1 MHVWIWYQNSPGKST
16 PNSDIKCPRRYSHSY
31 IFFTK
36 HYNRRRGFHR
46 GGLFLLFRCR
56 CWVAFLVQG
65 SPWRESRVLAHLV
78 SDDTERFLKNVTS
91 ITIYS
96 MYVCRWLNHSSM
108 SFGFVRPK
116 CLDFQSISIPKI
128 RLIRL
133 ELHNPGSEYPAT
145 VAEVLCEDCLGPR
158 PRQRRP
164 EGFATAHML

>member
-1 MHVWIWYQNSPGKST
+1 MICISGGAATAAHSPEEEEGVASRKVTESPQNVRF
-16 PNSDIKCPRRYSHSY
+16 SDFLEIISM
-31 IFFTK
+31 
-36 HYNRRRGFHR
+36 
-46 GGLFLLFRCR
+46 FLLFRCR

-96 MYVCRWLNHSSM
+96 MYVCRWLNHASM

-128 RLIRL
+128 RQIRL

>member
-1 MHVWIWYQNSPGKST
+1 MICISGGAATAAHSPEEEEGVASRKVTESPQNVRF
-16 PNSDIKCPRRYSHSY
+16 SDFLEILSM
-31 IFFTK
+31 
-36 HYNRRRGFHR
+36 
-46 GGLFLLFRCR
+46 FLLFRCR

-78 SDDTERFLKNVTS
+78 SA
-91 ITIYS
+91 